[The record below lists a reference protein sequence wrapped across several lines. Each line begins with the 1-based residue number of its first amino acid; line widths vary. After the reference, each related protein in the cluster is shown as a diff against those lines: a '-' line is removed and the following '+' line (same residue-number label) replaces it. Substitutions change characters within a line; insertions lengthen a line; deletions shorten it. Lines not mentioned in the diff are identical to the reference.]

1 MKTVKNFDGK
11 SSPELALQR
20 AGGWCNPV
28 RQSGGRTSP
37 SFCLNAHDICVIRRR
52 RMTARYSRKP

>member
-1 MKTVKNFDGK
+1 MKTEKNFDGK

-20 AGGWCNPV
+20 AGAWCNPV
-28 RQSGGRTSP
+28 RQAGGRTSP
-37 SFCLNAHDICVIRRR
+37 SFCPNAHDLCVSRCR